1 MTMTVTDIKNKY
13 SLSFYYGTEKIVF
26 YRITK
31 KSSRPKVIIK
41 VSPEKVVTATA
52 PINTTDDLVI
62 EAVKQ
67 RARWIYTQL
76 QYFKKQQNQ
85 VIPRQYI
92 SGESH
97 FYLGRRYMLKIFEE
111 KKLPQSVKL
120 LRGQFEIHVHQKT
133 AESIQ
138 KLLEEWYKEKA
149 LIIFQERMN
158 IMLTQTLWVSSSPP
172 IKLRYMNTQWGNCSP
187 TGVITLNPNLIKA
200 PKECI
205 DYVILHELC
214 HIAEHNHSE
223 RFYHLMN
230 QVMPGWQKIKN
241 RLDALANFIL

>member
-1 MTMTVTDIKNKY
+1 MTNIKSKHA
-13 SLSFYYGTEKIVF
+13 LSFYYGTEKIVF
-26 YRITK
+26 YRVAK
-31 KSSRPKVIIK
+31 NSSTSKVIIK
-41 VSPEKVVTATA
+41 VSPEKIVTASA
-52 PINTTDDLVI
+52 PTNTTDELVI
-62 EAVKQ
+62 DAVKQ

-76 QYFKKQQNQ
+76 QYFQKQQSH
-85 VIPRQYI
+85 VTPRQYI

-111 KKLPQSVKL
+111 QHIPQSVKL
-120 LRGQFEIHVHQKT
+120 LRGQFEIRVHQKT
-133 AESIQ
+133 MKSIQ
-138 KLLEEWYKEKA
+138 KLLNEWYKEKA
-149 LIIFQERMN
+149 LIIFQERIN
-158 IMLTQTLWVSSSPP
+158 FMLGQTLWVTRVPP
-172 IKLRYMNTQWGNCSP
+172 LKLRYMNTQWGNCSA
-187 TGVITLNPNLIKA
+187 TGIITLNPNLIKA

-241 RLDALANFIL
+241 RLDELANFIL

>member
-1 MTMTVTDIKNKY
+1 MTNIRNKRP
-13 SLSFYYGTEKIVF
+13 LSFYYGTEKIVF
-26 YRITK
+26 YRVTK
-31 KSSRPKVIIK
+31 KSSKPKVIIK
-41 VSPEKVVTATA
+41 VSPEKIVTASA
-52 PINTTDDLVI
+52 PTNTTDDLVI

-76 QYFKKQQNQ
+76 QYFKKQQNH
-85 VIPRQYI
+85 VTPRQYI

-111 KKLPQSVKL
+111 QHIPQSVKL
-120 LRGQFEIHVHQKT
+120 LRGQFEIRVHQKNMK
-133 AESIQ
+133 SIQ
-138 KLLEEWYKEKA
+138 KLLNEWYKEKA
-149 LIIFQERMN
+149 LIIFQERIN
-158 IMLTQTLWVSSSPP
+158 FMLEQTLWVKNTPP
-172 IKLRYMNTQWGNCSP
+172 IKLRYMNTQWGNCSA
-187 TGVITLNPNLIKA
+187 TGIITLNPNLIKA

>member
-26 YRITK
+26 YRIAK

-120 LRGQFEIHVHQKT
+120 LRGQFEIHAHQKT
-133 AESIQ
+133 AEYIQ